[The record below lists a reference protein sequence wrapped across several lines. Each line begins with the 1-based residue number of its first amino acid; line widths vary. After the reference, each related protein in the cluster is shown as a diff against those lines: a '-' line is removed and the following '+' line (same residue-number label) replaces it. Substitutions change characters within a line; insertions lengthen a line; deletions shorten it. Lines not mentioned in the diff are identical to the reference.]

1 MQREKVMRPVRQ
13 RKISPAQP
21 ATRTHRAAWKV
32 ELAADSQ
39 PRLADRALPNADR
52 PPKLVSVCRLIAA
65 KVMARAT
72 QQLPH
77 PVPPKLAGAAI
88 GPAAAGFLFASSE
101 TVSSIARS
109 IGTRSVPLF
118 LSTQA

>member
-39 PRLADRALPNADR
+39 PRLADRALPNAGR
-52 PPKLVSVCRLIAA
+52 PPKVVSVCRLIAA

-72 QQLPH
+72 QQLLH
-77 PVPPKLAGAAI
+77 PAQLRSAALRLVPPRRVFCSRVRK
-88 GPAAAGFLFASSE
+88 
-101 TVSSIARS
+101 
-109 IGTRSVPLF
+109 RSVP
-118 LSTQA
+118 